1 MDLQSTPL
9 PFWHHHGLIVI
20 PVLILYTLNI
30 IHLFLFFAGVDDS
43 NRCNGKLF
51 SVVPVNKR
59 EGDKWFNLQKKHIQQ
74 ASGSSGEEHC

>member
-1 MDLQSTPL
+1 MKVDFIHS
-9 PFWHHHGLIVI
+9 LIFI
-20 PVLILYTLNI
+20 
-30 IHLFLFFAGVDDS
+30 FEFFAGVDDS

-74 ASGSSGEEHC
+74 SSGSSGGEEC

>member
-1 MDLQSTPL
+1 MKIDFINS
-9 PFWHHHGLIVI
+9 
-20 PVLILYTLNI
+20 
-30 IHLFLFFAGVDDS
+30 FFAGVDDS

-74 ASGSSGEEHC
+74 MNSQL